1 MSIIELHN
9 VSFTYDGTNRALDG
23 VSLAIQPGEFVCV
36 LGGNGSGKSTL
47 AKHVNALLVPDEGDV
62 YVLGADTADPAQTFF
77 VRSHAGMVFQNP
89 DDQLVASVIED
100 DVAFGPENL
109 GLSTNEI
116 RERVT
121 ASLAQVGLQGFE
133 RRETAALSGGQK
145 QRVAIAG
152 VLAMNPEVLVL
163 DEASAMLDPRGRA
176 GLLRVCRE
184 LNDAG
189 LTIVLI
195 THFMEEAALADRIVV
210 LDGGHVAASGTPAEV
225 LTNVDL
231 LESLSLDIPFAV
243 KMSRDLQRQG
253 MPVDTHVK
261 PDALEAQL
269 VEMLTGTVT
278 AGMPPDVSSESLE
291 RAAALSRSDS
301 PRSLRSLRNSLGEG
315 SPAPRASD
323 AVPQEASGGM
333 LAGPDTPLVRFDRVS
348 FTYQP
353 PTKRTPAT
361 DAHPDW
367 GNDPSSYWALRDVSF
382 SLDTGD
388 FLGIAGHTG
397 SGKSTLIQ
405 LANGLLQPTSGTVLV
420 KGHDLASKHAA
431 AEARRDVGVV
441 FQYPEH
447 QLFAATVREDVAFG
461 PRNLGLSGDELEER
475 VRGALALVHL
485 DYDELADKSPFALSG
500 GQQRRVAFAG
510 VLAMKPSLLM
520 LDEPTAGLDPR
531 SHDDFLRLIAELH
544 DERGISVAVVSH
556 NMDDLAQ
563 LCNRLLVLNQG
574 TVFAQ
579 GTPDEVFAREADLH
593 AIGLAVPAPVQLANA
608 LVAAGAPLA
617 PSRGGALFTRE
628 TLACALADSFHR
640 VHGR

>member
-1 MSIIELHN
+1 MGIIEFN
-9 VSFTYDGTNRALDG
+9 DVSFTYDGTHRALDG
-23 VSLAIQPGEFVCV
+23 ISLDIRPGEFVCI

-47 AKHVNALLVPDEGDV
+47 AKHVNALLVPDEGAV
-62 YVLGADTADPAQTFF
+62 CVLGADTADPAQTFF

-109 GLSTNEI
+109 GLPTAEI
-116 RERVT
+116 RDRVT
-121 ASLAQVGLQGFE
+121 AALAQVGLQGFE

-152 VLAMNPEVLVL
+152 VLAMNPEILVL
-163 DEASAMLDPRGRA
+163 DEASAMLDPRGRT

-195 THFMEEAALADRIVV
+195 THFMEEAALADRVIV
-210 LDGGHVAASGTPAEV
+210 LDGGHIAAAGTPAQV
-225 LTNVDL
+225 LTDVEL
-231 LESLSLDIPFAV
+231 LESLALDIPFAV
-243 KMSRDLQRQG
+243 KMSRDLQQRG
-253 MPVDTHVK
+253 VPVVTHVK
-261 PDALEAQL
+261 PEALEAHL
-269 VEMLTGTVT
+269 IELLGAV
-278 AGMPPDVSSESLE
+278 PDASDEAPRSATSPSARTLRSSPMFEDECVQRVSSGASK
-291 RAAALSRSDS
+291 
-301 PRSLRSLRNSLGEG
+301 
-315 SPAPRASD
+315 PATA
-323 AVPQEASGGM
+323 
-333 LAGPDTPLVRFDRVS
+333 PLVRFEHVS
-348 FTYQP
+348 YTYQP
-353 PTKRTPAT
+353 PAKHTPTT
-361 DAHPDW
+361 DAQPDW
-367 GNDPSSYWALRDVSF
+367 GNDPNSYWALHDVTF
-382 SLDTGD
+382 SLEQGN

-405 LANGLLQPTSGTVLV
+405 LANGLLQPTAGTVTV

-544 DERGISVAVVSH
+544 DEKGLSVAVVSH
-556 NMDDLAQ
+556 NMDDLAL

-579 GTPDEVFAREADLH
+579 GTPDEVFSREADLH

-608 LVAAGAPLA
+608 LTSAGVPIATP
-617 PSRGGALFTRE
+617 RGGALFTRA
-628 TLACALADSFHR
+628 TLANALATAFQQAS
-640 VHGR
+640 GR